1 MIAWKVVSELAKVT
15 KAVNWLDGAFC
26 KIIESGKAASFIVG
40 TEEEMKLVHKAFMDM
55 LANELTEEK
64 SDIQREKFHAMI
76 GDVQKTGVIVL
87 PGRKVVLSQYTP
99 DKVKALMVVWFVNE
113 KKELGQ
119 FADIPNPPE
128 TFDCPIT
135 GETITIRPSTIK
147 WGKKLTSEFIEF
159 IYATGSLANTKWS
172 EPALKIYEEYRQANA
187 N

>member
-26 KIIESGKAASFIVG
+26 KIIESGKSASFIVG
-40 TEEEMKLVHKAFMDM
+40 TEEEIREIMFIFDGAQS
-55 LANELTEEK
+55 EEK
-64 SDIQREKFHAMI
+64 TDLQREKFHAMI

-87 PGRKVVLSQYTP
+87 PGRKIILSQYTP
-99 DKVKALMVVWFVNE
+99 EKVKALLVVWFVNE

-119 FADIPNPPE
+119 FSDIPNPPE

-135 GETITIRPSTIK
+135 GESITIRPSTIK

-159 IYATGSLANTKWS
+159 IYATGALAGVKWS
-172 EPALKIYEEYRQANA
+172 EKALECYQEYRQAK
-187 N
+187 